1 MNSIAHQRPLGT
13 TGDETDAQRTRG
25 RADNSAGDLASRRL
39 CTVVEVKPHSGP
51 SDSRPTEPAWVV
63 GVGMTPFA
71 VRREASVKDLTREA
85 VTGALRD
92 AGAQLADI
100 DAAYFGNTVQAVLE
114 GQVVVAGQMALR
126 SMGFERIPMVNVE
139 NACATAATALHQA
152 VLHVRSGAGD
162 IVLAVG
168 VDKTN
173 IDDKD
178 KMLAVFDGGVDVHDG
193 DGVRAI
199 LHELGGDVTAGGAE
213 RRSLFMN
220 IYAALAR
227 SHMETFG
234 TTKHQLAIVSEKNH
248 LHAVHNPLA
257 HFRKAMSVDEILT
270 ARTIVEPLT
279 LPMCAPLTDGAA
291 AAIVC
296 NSEGLRRLAA
306 TRPIRVLSTVIQTG
320 SRRTLSDWAASVSRR
335 TAQAAYEQAGVGP
348 HDVSVAEVHDAS
360 AFGEVLQ
367 TEMMGFCEI
376 GAGGKL
382 GESGATTL
390 GGSIPVNTSGGLES
404 KGHPMGAT
412 GLAQIYELVGQLR
425 GENGAR
431 QVPGARIALA
441 ENGGGMYA
449 GEEAVAAVTILGA

>member
-1 MNSIAHQRPLGT
+1 LAYRRP
-13 TGDETDAQRTRG
+13 
-25 RADNSAGDLASRRL
+25 RA
-39 CTVVEVKPHSGP
+39 VVEVMPQP
-51 SDSRPTEPAWVV
+51 SPSRPRPSEPVWVA
-63 GVGMTPFA
+63 GVGMTPFG
-71 VRREASVKDLTREA
+71 VRRETSVKDLTREA

-92 AGAQLADI
+92 AGAQLTDI
-100 DAAYFGNTVQAVLE
+100 DAAYFGNTVQAVFE

-126 SMGFERIPMVNVE
+126 SMGFEQIPIVNVE

-162 IVLAVG
+162 IALAVG

-173 IDDKD
+173 VDDKA
-178 KMLAVFDGGVDVHDG
+178 KMLAVFEGGVDVHDS
-193 DGVRAI
+193 DGVLAI
-199 LHELGGDVTAGGAE
+199 LNELGGDVTAGGAE
-213 RRSLFMN
+213 RRSMFMN

-227 SHMETFG
+227 SHMDTFG
-234 TTKHQLAIVSEKNH
+234 TTKHQLAVVSEKNH

-257 HFRKAMSVDEILT
+257 HFRKAMSVDEIL
-270 ARTIVEPLT
+270 AAQTIVEPLT
-279 LPMCAPLTDGAA
+279 LPMCAPMTDGGA

-296 NSEGLRRLAA
+296 NSAGLRWLAA
-306 TRPIRVLSTVIQTG
+306 TRPVRVLATAMRTG
-320 SRRTLSDWAASVSRR
+320 SRRALSDWAGSVSRR
-335 TAQAAYEQAGVGP
+335 TAEAAYEEAGIGP
-348 HDVSVAEVHDAS
+348 HDVSVAELHDAS

-382 GESGATTL
+382 AESGATTL

-425 GENGAR
+425 GENGER

-449 GEEAVAAVTILGA
+449 GEEAVAAVTILGT